1 MDPTIVLVGVLVV
14 LVVLYMLKRR
24 GRMSSED

>member
-1 MDPTIVLVGVLVV
+1 MDLTVVLVGVLVV

-24 GRMSSED
+24 SRMGSED

>member
-1 MDPTIVLVGVLVV
+1 MDLTVVLVGVLVV

-24 GRMSSED
+24 SRLGSEE

>member
-1 MDPTIVLVGVLVV
+1 MDMTVVLVGVLVV

-24 GRMSSED
+24 SRMSSED

>member
-1 MDPTIVLVGVLVV
+1 MDPTVVLVGVLVV

-24 GRMSSED
+24 SRSGSED